1 MKIFCIG
8 WNYPKHNAEM
18 NRIERPAS
26 PTLFMKPDT
35 ALLRDNKPFYLP
47 HFSNQ
52 LEHEVEVVVRINR
65 VGRNIAS
72 RFAPRYYAEVAL
84 GIDFTARDLQNECK
98 RLGQPWE
105 IAKAFDNSA
114 VLSEFVPLSELGRGI
129 QELRFELYKN
139 DVLQQSGSTADMV
152 FAVDDVI
159 EYISGFFTFKVGDII
174 YTGTPAGVSP
184 VAIGDHLVGY
194 LEGREMFNFYV
205 K

>member
-18 NRIERPAS
+18 NRIERPET

-52 LEHEVEVVVRINR
+52 IEHEVELVVRINR
-65 VGRNIAS
+65 VGKNIAE

-84 GIDFTARDLQNECK
+84 GIDFTARDIQNQCK

-105 IAKAFDNSA
+105 IAKAFDSSA
-114 VLSEFVPLSELGRGI
+114 VLSDFLPLSDLGGDI
-129 QELRFELYKN
+129 QNLPFALYKN
-139 DVLQQSGSTADMV
+139 GELQQSGTTADMLFSV
-152 FAVDDVI
+152 NQII
-159 EYISGFFTFKVGDII
+159 EYISRYFTFKVGDII

-184 VAIGDHLVGY
+184 VSIGDHLVGT
-194 LEGREMFNFYV
+194 LHDREMFNFYV
-205 K
+205 R